1 MAGEFLYIPAI
12 EDRENA
18 VTLFVKICGLS
29 TEETVRAAK
38 TAGADC
44 IGLVFFPKSPRNV
57 DLEVA
62 ERLAAAAREAPAVQ
76 IAALVVDADADLIS
90 AIANRVKPDFFQLH
104 GRETPQQV
112 ARIKADTGLAVMKAI
127 GVRDA
132 EDLQAIEPYLDV
144 VDRILLDAKP
154 PKGADLPGGNGV
166 AFDWSL
172 LESLDLDH
180 RFMLS
185 GGLEP
190 KTVAAALQATGM
202 SGVDVSSGV
211 ESAPGVKDAGL
222 IAEFVKA
229 ARNHSMRHS
238 VEG

>member
-1 MAGEFLYIPAI
+1 MMHFPSI
-12 EDRENA
+12 EDREAA

-38 TAGADC
+38 MAGADC

-57 DLEVA
+57 DFELA
-62 ERLAAAAREAPAVQ
+62 ERLAATAREAPAIL
-76 IAALVVDADADLIS
+76 IAALVVDADPDLIS
-90 AIANRVKPDFFQLH
+90 TIANRIKPDLFQLH

-127 GVRDA
+127 GVRNA

-154 PKGADLPGGNGV
+154 PKGGDLPGGNGV

-185 GGLEP
+185 GGLVP
-190 KTVAAALQATGM
+190 QTVAAALQATGM

-211 ESAPGVKDAGL
+211 ESAPGVKDARL
-222 IAEFVKA
+222 IADFVEA
-229 ARNHSMRHS
+229 ARNHSMRQS